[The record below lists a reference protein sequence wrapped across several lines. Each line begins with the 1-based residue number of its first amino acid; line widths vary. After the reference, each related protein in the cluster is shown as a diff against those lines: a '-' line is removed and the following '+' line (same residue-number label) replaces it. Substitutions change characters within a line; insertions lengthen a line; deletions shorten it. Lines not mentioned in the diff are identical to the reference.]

1 MLCFRRNAQ
10 GESPS
15 LSTIKLCG
23 VHLTIGAVP
32 SEAHWGQDESYKSTE
47 GLEVN
52 FTLWLASSQGLKT
65 RPQATV
71 KLQCMLVTQE
81 AEDPSPSE
89 SYVFFLFWVRW
100 VIVRIKRSKKRK
112 EGGKGEER
120 NKGGR
125 E

>member
-47 GLEVN
+47 GLGVN
-52 FTLWLASSQGLKT
+52 FTSWLASSQGLKT

-89 SYVFFLFWVRW
+89 SYVFLFWVRW
-100 VIVRIKRSKKRK
+100 VIVRIKRSKERK
-112 EGGKGEER
+112 EGGKGNEKRE
-120 NKGGR
+120 GGR